1 LEAYLNKLVENE
13 TDKQIKLQEKFFYA
27 WEIEQ
32 EIELK
37 NQIKNFQIDAKKTQL
52 LKRID
57 ELEKQEEIFT
67 FFDKQQKI
75 INIYNEKGFPNENP
89 ADLPIEPEQS
99 EFDVKFEK
107 HFKPWPKYAN
117 RPEWSLKISEEKK
130 EILESLNK
138 IYLRN
143 AKAQTI
149 PDTKLIARR

>member
-1 LEAYLNKLVENE
+1 MVENE
-13 TDKQIKLQEKFFYA
+13 TDKQIKLQEKFFLQ

-32 EIELK
+32 EMELK

-75 INIYNEKGFPNENP
+75 INTYNEKGFPNENP
-89 ADLPIEPEQS
+89 ADLPVEPEQS

-143 AKAQTI
+143 AKAQTR

>member
-1 LEAYLNKLVENE
+1 MVENE
-13 TDKQIKLQEKFFYA
+13 TDKQIKLQEKFFLQ

-32 EIELK
+32 EMELK

-75 INIYNEKGFPNENP
+75 INTYNEKGFPNENP
-89 ADLPIEPEQS
+89 ADLPVEPEQS

>member
-1 LEAYLNKLVENE
+1 LVENE
-13 TDKQIKLQEKFFYA
+13 TDKQIKLQEKFFLQ

-32 EIELK
+32 EMELK

-75 INIYNEKGFPNENP
+75 INTYNEKGFPNENP
-89 ADLPIEPEQS
+89 ADLPVEPEQS